1 MTEAQRSLEAGL
13 GNWLANLG
21 SPEAA
26 MALLTAADKML
37 ASGRASEVPDEV
49 WHRYLNE
56 TRRTVFLQALPD
68 DQARNWWAEN
78 TFPLIRSTEYGFA
91 TLLEQR
97 VREHPDRTLFQEM
110 EGGEPRQWSYE
121 VIARRVR
128 TIAAVF
134 WSAQPEPPRV
144 AIVAEN
150 TLDGACCDLACLA
163 YDILVT
169 PLSPHF
175 NPEILAWIFDEMA
188 INTVVVETEEHRDRM
203 GQVRG
208 LVSRPFRVFLLDPD
222 ADTPGEGESRLAEA
236 VAQLGPVEADRIL
249 DGRTRRSVMDL
260 ATVMFTSGSTGRPKG
275 VQYTIYSLVT
285 KRFARAAALPRVGD
299 GEVLF
304 CFLPLY
310 HTFGRYLEMT
320 GMLFWGG
327 TYVFAGNPSLET
339 LLKGLQEVRPT
350 GLVSIPRRWQQIK
363 DRCLAEMDAEEDRSH
378 RDHAFRRVVGDRLR
392 WGLSAAGALEPAA
405 FHFFQRHGVELCSG
419 FGMTEATGGITMTR
433 PRAYE
438 DNTVG
443 VPLPGVEARLSPE
456 GELEIRGHYV
466 ARYLGDPAPS
476 PDDDYWLPTGDI
488 FRQRESGNYEIV
500 DRIKDIYKNSN
511 GQTVAPGAIEQK
523 LTHVPG
529 IVRSFLVGDGRE
541 YNVLLIV
548 PDLEDPVLTEGPS
561 SERTLEYFQQVVTT
575 ANQGLAPYERVVN
588 FAVLDR
594 DFERERG
601 ELTPKGSFQR
611 KTIEENF
618 RDVIRGLY
626 RRSFVELEVNG
637 LRVRIPRWFF
647 RDLGILETDIIPQ
660 EEGLWNRRSHG
671 FLTLAARPDSGTVA
685 VGDLEYRVDGGLVD
699 LGLFARQP
707 MLWVANPS
715 LIAFCPCK
723 EGWDLTLKALSSQ
736 VFIPWRQ
743 EGDYTPKVTVT
754 PTSVRDPNLA
764 EVNRLCTASLF
775 APTPDAL
782 RAVRTL
788 EGLLKKTNVRL
799 SRVIHRR
806 LEALARHP
814 DLEVRSLA
822 YRVFLL
828 VGPVPDYTMEIP
840 AFLSSGLPFLSEE
853 SIEAIADARIEP
865 VRLEA
870 LRLRLQRY
878 RVQLA
883 WPAPEALRH
892 QMEGVFSLL
901 ATFVRHHPD
910 YYVQIRAELV
920 SWVLHLAD
928 PELARVAREYL
939 DRMVEWFERYV
950 DERTRDNEP
959 HRWEGKI
966 VFHDRVSPEE
976 VEVIR
981 KALVGTSFLNQ
992 SIMLAFDHRGVEV
1005 EEIPPNG
1012 IWIAPVF
1019 SFFQAQVYRM
1029 SVNTRGGKHYD
1040 LLLGTAPDRDGTE
1053 LLETTY
1059 WMLALG
1065 GRVDAPPVVRPF
1077 GCYRPDLGAFSMA
1090 LVNDLTVWERVR
1102 ALTGETYLKFHP
1114 TPRHWRNLFVRG
1126 IATFFRG
1133 WKHSERR
1140 IAPGPLTPSN
1150 VMVPAPD
1157 FHAGGT
1163 ILSLADWRP
1172 YDGPLGMVRPLMKN
1186 FFFPT
1191 TSYYPQTRSD
1201 LDVCWLFD
1209 GVMEALGEEEGKV
1222 FLRDL
1227 LSALE
1232 RDTEPD
1238 LDPSWRLRER
1248 LEGYLKKLE
1257 HEYRVP
1263 LALQCAVERYED
1275 WTHTNPRATSFAHER
1290 QITELHQLYQLDA
1303 HGDMGRYTLYRRTYF
1318 ASLGSEVASAFD
1330 RLLHRMFRNP
1340 GQRPTHMVELSELQA
1355 TLTED
1360 ADRLIFSHMV
1370 FPAGR
1375 RAGIVDILAVGG
1387 QGRSKVVVTSHLRDN
1402 RGEKYTVREPIDPAE
1417 IGRLYRLYLD
1427 SGMPLS
1433 LSDQARYLL
1442 CIDSDDRI
1450 VGGICYKILEPGV
1463 AYLDGLVVT
1472 LSLRGNGLGGE
1483 FLEDFCLR
1491 LISQG
1496 VRALNTHFIARPFL
1510 LAHGFRVDQEWGG
1523 LVRFL
1528 DPGSEV
1534 GGGVG

>member
-1 MTEAQRSLEAGL
+1 MTEGQGIIEAGL
-13 GNWLANLG
+13 GHWLADLG
-21 SPEAA
+21 STDAA
-26 MALLTAADKML
+26 MGLLATVEEIL
-37 ASGRASEVPDEV
+37 ASGSTADTPDAV
-49 WHRYLNE
+49 WHRYLDE

-68 DQARNWWAEN
+68 DEARNRWAET
-78 TFPLIRSTEYGFA
+78 TFPLIRSTEYGFE
-91 TLLEQR
+91 TLLDQR

-110 EGGEPRQWSYE
+110 EAGDSLRWSYE
-121 VIARRVR
+121 VIARRIR
-128 TIAAVF
+128 TMAAVF
-134 WSAQPEPPRV
+134 WAAHPEQPRV
-144 AIVAEN
+144 AIVSEN

-175 NPEILAWIFDEMA
+175 NPETLAWIFDELK
-188 INTVVVETEEHRDRM
+188 INIVVVETEELRDRM
-203 GQVRG
+203 GQVRS
-208 LVSRPFRVFLLDPD
+208 LASASFRVFLLDPD
-222 ADTPGEGESRLAEA
+222 AETPGEGESRLAEEM
-236 VAQLGPVEADRIL
+236 AQMGPAEADRIL
-249 DGRTRRSVMDL
+249 GGRTRRSVMDL

-275 VQYTIYSLVT
+275 VQYTVYNLIT
-285 KRFARAAALPRVGD
+285 KRFARAAALPKVGD
-299 GEVLF
+299 GEILF

-350 GLVSIPRRWQQIK
+350 GLISIPRRWQQIR
-363 DRCLAEMDAEEDRSH
+363 DRCLAEMDREEDRSR

-419 FGMTEATGGITMTR
+419 FGMTEATGGITMTQ
-433 PRAYE
+433 PGAYE

-443 VPLPGVEARLSPE
+443 VPLPGLEARLSPE

-466 ARYLGDPAPS
+466 ARYLGDPPPS
-476 PDDDYWLPTGDI
+476 PDDEYWLSTGDI
-488 FRQRESGNYEIV
+488 FRQRESGYYEIV
-500 DRIKDIYKNSN
+500 DRIKDIYKNAN

-529 IVRSFLVGDGRE
+529 IARSFLVGDGRE

-548 PDLEDPVLTEGPS
+548 PDLTDPVLSDGPE

-575 ANQGLAPYERVVN
+575 ANQGLAPFERVVN
-588 FAVLDR
+588 FALLDR

-618 RDVIRGLY
+618 QDVIRGLY
-626 RRSFVELEVNG
+626 RTNYVELEVNG
-637 LRVRIPRWFF
+637 LKVRIPRWFF
-647 RDLGILETDIIPQ
+647 RDLGILETDIVAQ

-671 FLTLAARPDSGTVA
+671 FLAVALHSNGGTVA
-685 VGDLEYRVDGGLVD
+685 VGDLEYRVEGGLVD
-699 LGLFARQP
+699 LGVFARQP

-723 EGWDLTLKALSSQ
+723 EGWDLTLKAVSTQ

-754 PTSVRDPNLA
+754 PTSIRDPGLT
-764 EVNRLCTASLF
+764 EVNRLCTTALF
-775 APTPDAL
+775 TPAPDAL
-782 RAVRTL
+782 RTVRTL

-814 DLEVRSLA
+814 DLEVRALA

-828 VGPVPDYTMEIP
+828 VGPVPDYTLEIP
-840 AFLSSGLPFLSEE
+840 AFLSSGLPFLSEG

-870 LRLRLQRY
+870 LRGRLHRY
-878 RVQLA
+878 RVQLE
-883 WPAPEALRH
+883 WPASEALRH

-901 ATFVRHHPD
+901 TTFVRHHPD

-928 PELARVAREYL
+928 PELSRIAREYL
-939 DRMVEWFERYV
+939 EEIVEWFEEYL
-950 DERTRDNEP
+950 EGRTTNNEP

-966 VFHDRVSPEE
+966 VFHDRISEAE
-976 VEVIR
+976 VRVIHR
-981 KALVGTSFLNQ
+981 ALVGTTFLNQ
-992 SIMLAFDHRGVEV
+992 SIMLAFDHRGIEV
-1005 EEIPPNG
+1005 DEIPANG

-1019 SFFQAQVYRM
+1019 SFLQAQVYRV
-1029 SVNTRGGKHYD
+1029 SVNTRAGKHYD
-1040 LLLGTAPDRDGTE
+1040 LLLGTATDRE
-1053 LLETTY
+1053 EANLLETTF

-1077 GCYRPDLGAFSMA
+1077 GCYRPDLGSFSMA

-1102 ALTGETYLKFHP
+1102 ALTGETYLKFQP
-1114 TPRHWRNLFVRG
+1114 TPKHWRDLFVRG

-1133 WKHSERR
+1133 WKHSDRS
-1140 IAPGPLTPSN
+1140 IVPGPLSPSN

-1157 FHAGGT
+1157 FRSGGT
-1163 ILSLADWRP
+1163 ILSLADWWP
-1172 YDGPLGMVRPLMKN
+1172 YDGPLSLVRPIMKN

-1209 GVMEALGEEEGKV
+1209 GVMEALGSEDGRS
-1222 FLRDL
+1222 FLVEL
-1227 LSALE
+1227 QAALE
-1232 RDTEPD
+1232 QDSEPD
-1238 LDPSWRLRER
+1238 LDPDWRLRER
-1248 LEGYLKKLE
+1248 LEGYLKKLD

-1263 LALQCAVERYED
+1263 LALLCAVERYAD
-1275 WTHTNPRATSFAHER
+1275 WARTNPRATPFARER

-1303 HGDMGRYTLYRRTYF
+1303 YGDMGRYALYRKTYF
-1318 ASLGSEVASAFD
+1318 AALGPDVAGAFD
-1330 RLLHRMFRNP
+1330 RLLQRMFRNL
-1340 GQRPTHMVELSELQA
+1340 GQKPTHMVELSELQA
-1355 TLTED
+1355 TLKED
-1360 ADRLIFSHMV
+1360 ADRLVFSHMV
-1370 FPAGR
+1370 FPASR

-1387 QGRSKVVVTSHLRDN
+1387 QGRGKVVVTSHVRDN
-1402 RGEKYTVREPIDPAE
+1402 QGERYTAREPIDPAE
-1417 IGRLYRLYLD
+1417 IGRLYRLYLE

-1442 CIDSDDRI
+1442 AIDSDERI
-1450 VGGICYKILEPGV
+1450 VAGISYKFLEPTI
-1463 AYLDGLVVT
+1463 AYLDGLVVA
-1472 LSLRGNGLGGE
+1472 LPLRGNGLGGE

-1491 LISQG
+1491 LVSQG

>member
-1 MTEAQRSLEAGL
+1 MTEGQGRIEAAF
-13 GNWLANLG
+13 GNWLASLG
-21 SPEAA
+21 SEDAA
-26 MALLTAADKML
+26 VQLLAAVESML
-37 ASGRASEVPDEV
+37 ASGRIGEIPDEV
-49 WHRYLNE
+49 WHRYLDE

-68 DQARNWWAEN
+68 DEARNRWAET
-78 TFPLIRSTEYGFA
+78 TFSVIRAAEYGFA
-91 TLLEQR
+91 TLLDQR
-97 VREHPDRTLFQEM
+97 VREHPERTLFQEM
-110 EGGEPRQWSYE
+110 EAGEPLRWSYD

-128 TIAAVF
+128 TMAAVF
-134 WSAQPEPPRV
+134 WAAHSEPPRV
-144 AIVAEN
+144 AIVSEN

-175 NPEILAWIFDEMA
+175 NAETLAWIFDELG
-188 INTVVVETEEHRDRM
+188 INTVVVETEELRDRI
-203 GQVRG
+203 GQVRT
-208 LVSRPFRVFLLDPD
+208 LTSKPFHVFLLDPE
-222 ADTPGEGESRLAEA
+222 AETPGEGESRLAEA
-236 VAQLGPVEADRIL
+236 MAQMGPAEVDRIL
-249 DGRTRRSVMDL
+249 AGRARRSVMDL

-275 VQYTIYSLVT
+275 VQYTIYNLIT
-285 KRFARAAALPRVGD
+285 KRFARAAALPKVGD
-299 GEVLF
+299 GEILF

-350 GLVSIPRRWQQIK
+350 GLISIPRRWQQIR
-363 DRCLAEMDAEEDRSH
+363 DRCLAEMDLEEDRSQ

-433 PRAYE
+433 PGAYE

-443 VPLPGVEARLSPE
+443 VPLPGLEARLSPE

-466 ARYLGDPAPS
+466 GRYLGDPTPS
-476 PDDDYWLPTGDI
+476 PDHEYWLPTGDI
-488 FRQRESGNYEIV
+488 FRQRESGYYEIV
-500 DRIKDIYKNSN
+500 DRIKDIYKNAN

-529 IVRSFLVGDGRE
+529 IARSFLVGDGRE

-548 PDLEDPVLTEGPS
+548 PDLSDPVLSDGPE

-575 ANQGLAPYERVVN
+575 ANQGLAPFERVVN

-618 RDVIRGLY
+618 REVIQGLY
-626 RRSFVELEVNG
+626 RRSFVQLEVNG
-637 LRVRIPRWFF
+637 LEVRIPRWFF
-647 RDLGILETDIIPQ
+647 RDLGILETDIVPQ
-660 EEGLWNRRSHG
+660 EDGLWNRRSHV
-671 FLTLAARPDSGTVA
+671 FLTVSPRANGETVA
-685 VGDLEYRVDGGLVD
+685 VGDLEYRVKGGLVD
-699 LGLFARQP
+699 LGVFARQP

-715 LIAFCPCK
+715 LISFCPCK
-723 EGWDLTLKALSSQ
+723 EGWDLTLKAVSTQ
-736 VFIPWRQ
+736 VFIPWRK

-754 PTSVRDPNLA
+754 PTAIRDPGLA
-764 EVNRLCTASLF
+764 EVNRLCTTALF
-775 APTPDAL
+775 APNADAL
-782 RAVRTL
+782 RTVRTL
-788 EGLLKKTNVRL
+788 EGLLTKTNVRL
-799 SRVIHRR
+799 SRVTHRR

-814 DLEVRSLA
+814 DLEVRALA
-822 YRVFLL
+822 YKVFLL
-828 VGPVPDYTMEIP
+828 AGPVPDYTLEIP

-870 LRLRLQRY
+870 LRGRLHRY
-878 RVQLA
+878 RVQLE
-883 WPAPEALRH
+883 WPASESLRH

-901 ATFVRHHPD
+901 TTFVRHHPD

-920 SWVLHLAD
+920 SWVLHLSD
-928 PELARVAREYL
+928 PELAQVARGYL
-939 DRMVEWFERYV
+939 DRMVDWFERYLE
-950 DERTRDNEP
+950 ERTTNNEP

-966 VFHDRVSPEE
+966 VFHDRITEE
-976 VEVIR
+976 EIGVIER
-981 KALVGTSFLNQ
+981 ALVGTTFLNQ
-992 SIMLAFDHRGVEV
+992 SIMLAFDHRGIEV
-1005 EEIPPNG
+1005 DEIPPNG

-1019 SFFQAQVYRM
+1019 SFLQAQVYRM

-1040 LLLGTAPDRDGTE
+1040 LLLGTATDRE
-1053 LLETTY
+1053 EASLLETTF

-1077 GCYRPDLGAFSMA
+1077 GSYRPDLKAFSMA

-1102 ALTGETYLKFHP
+1102 ALTGETYLKFQP
-1114 TPRHWRNLFVRG
+1114 TPKHWRNLFVRG
-1126 IATFFRG
+1126 IATLFRG
-1133 WKHSERR
+1133 WSHSDGRMV
-1140 IAPGPLTPSN
+1140 PGPLSPSN

-1157 FHAGGT
+1157 FRSGGT

-1172 YDGPLGMVRPLMKN
+1172 YDDPLSMVRPIMKN
-1186 FFFPT
+1186 FYFPT

-1209 GVMEALGEEEGKV
+1209 GIMEALGPKSGRG
-1222 FLRDL
+1222 FLGEL
-1227 LSALE
+1227 QVALE
-1232 RDTEPD
+1232 EDTEPD
-1238 LDPSWRLRER
+1238 LDPEWRLRER
-1248 LEGYLKKLE
+1248 LEGYLRKLD

-1263 LALQCAVERYED
+1263 LALQCAVERYEE
-1275 WTHTNPRATSFAHER
+1275 WARTNPRATPFARER
-1290 QITELHQLYQLDA
+1290 QVTELHQLYQLD
-1303 HGDMGRYTLYRRTYF
+1303 GYGEMGRYTLYRRTYF
-1318 ASLGSEVASAFD
+1318 EVLGPDVTSAFD
-1330 RLLHRMFRNP
+1330 RLLNQMFRNP

-1355 TLTED
+1355 TLKED
-1360 ADRLIFSHMV
+1360 SDRLVFSHMV

-1387 QGRSKVVVTSHLRDN
+1387 QGRGKVVVTSHVRDN
-1402 RGEKYTVREPIDPAE
+1402 QGERYTVREPIDPAE
-1417 IGRLYRLYLD
+1417 IGRLYRLYLE

-1442 CIDSDDRI
+1442 AIDSDERI
-1450 VGGICYKILEPGV
+1450 VGGICYKFLEPGI
-1463 AYLDGLVVT
+1463 AYLDGLVVA
-1472 LSLRGNGLGGE
+1472 LPLRGNGLGGE

-1491 LISQG
+1491 LVSQG

>member
-1 MTEAQRSLEAGL
+1 MTEGQGIIEAGL
-13 GNWLANLG
+13 GHWLADLG
-21 SPEAA
+21 STDAA
-26 MALLTAADKML
+26 MGLLATVEEIL
-37 ASGRASEVPDEV
+37 ASGSTADTPDAV
-49 WHRYLNE
+49 WHRYLDE

-68 DQARNWWAEN
+68 DEARNRWAET
-78 TFPLIRSTEYGFA
+78 TFPLIRSTEYGFE
-91 TLLEQR
+91 TLLDQR

-110 EGGEPRQWSYE
+110 EAGDPLRWSYE

-128 TIAAVF
+128 TMAAVF
-134 WSAQPEPPRV
+134 WAAHPEQPRV
-144 AIVAEN
+144 AIVSEN

-169 PLSPHF
+169 PVSPHF
-175 NPEILAWIFDEMA
+175 NPETLAWIFDELK
-188 INTVVVETEEHRDRM
+188 INIVVVETEELRDRM
-203 GQVRG
+203 GQVRS
-208 LVSRPFRVFLLDPD
+208 LASTSFRVFLLDPD
-222 ADTPGEGESRLAEA
+222 AETPGEGESRLAEEM
-236 VAQLGPVEADRIL
+236 AQMGSAEADRIL
-249 DGRTRRSVMDL
+249 GGRTRRSVMDL

-275 VQYTIYSLVT
+275 VQYTVYNLIT
-285 KRFARAAALPRVGD
+285 KRFARAAALPKVGD
-299 GEVLF
+299 GEILF

-339 LLKGLQEVRPT
+339 LLKGLQQARPT
-350 GLVSIPRRWQQIK
+350 GLISIPRRWQQIR
-363 DRCLAEMDAEEDRSH
+363 DRCLAEMDLEEDRSR
-378 RDHAFRRVVGDRLR
+378 RDHAFRRVVGDQLR

-419 FGMTEATGGITMTR
+419 FGMTEATGGITMTQ
-433 PRAYE
+433 PGAYE

-443 VPLPGVEARLSPE
+443 VPLPGLEARLSPE

-466 ARYLGDPAPS
+466 ARYLGDPPPS
-476 PDDDYWLPTGDI
+476 PDDEYWLPTGDI
-488 FRQRESGNYEIV
+488 FRQRESGYYEIV
-500 DRIKDIYKNSN
+500 DRIKDIYKNAN

-529 IVRSFLVGDGRE
+529 IARSFLVGDGRE
-541 YNVLLIV
+541 FNVLLIV
-548 PDLEDPVLTEGPS
+548 PDLTDPVLSDGPE

-575 ANQGLAPYERVVN
+575 ANQGLAPFERVVN
-588 FAVLDR
+588 FALLDR

-618 RDVIRGLY
+618 QDVIRGLY
-626 RRSFVELEVNG
+626 RTNYVELEVNG
-637 LRVRIPRWFF
+637 LKVRIPRWFF
-647 RDLGILETDIIPQ
+647 RDLGILETDIVAQ

-671 FLTLAARPDSGTVA
+671 FLTVALHSNGGTVA
-685 VGDLEYRVDGGLVD
+685 VGDLEYRVEGGLVD
-699 LGLFARQP
+699 LGVFARQP

-723 EGWDLTLKALSSQ
+723 EGWDLTLKAVSTQ

-754 PTSVRDPNLA
+754 PTSIRDPGLT
-764 EVNRLCTASLF
+764 EVNRLCTTALF
-775 APTPDAL
+775 TPAPDAL
-782 RAVRTL
+782 RTVRTL

-814 DLEVRSLA
+814 DLEVRALA

-828 VGPVPDYTMEIP
+828 VGPVPDYTLEIP

-870 LRLRLQRY
+870 LRGRLHRY
-878 RVQLA
+878 RVQLE
-883 WPAPEALRH
+883 WPASEALRH

-901 ATFVRHHPD
+901 TTFVRHHPD

-928 PELARVAREYL
+928 PELSRIAREYL
-939 DRMVEWFERYV
+939 EEIVEWFEEYL
-950 DERTRDNEP
+950 EGRTTNNEP

-966 VFHDRVSPEE
+966 VFHDRISENE
-976 VEVIR
+976 VRVIHR
-981 KALVGTSFLNQ
+981 ALVGTTFLNQ
-992 SIMLAFDHRGVEV
+992 SIMLAFDHRGIEV
-1005 EEIPPNG
+1005 DEIPANG

-1019 SFFQAQVYRM
+1019 SFLQAQVYRV
-1029 SVNTRGGKHYD
+1029 SVNTRAGKHYD
-1040 LLLGTAPDRDGTE
+1040 LLLGTATDRE
-1053 LLETTY
+1053 EANLLETTF

-1077 GCYRPDLGAFSMA
+1077 GCYRPDLGSFSMA

-1102 ALTGETYLKFHP
+1102 ALTGETYLKFQP
-1114 TPRHWRNLFVRG
+1114 TPKHWRDLFVRG

-1133 WKHSERR
+1133 WKHSDRS
-1140 IAPGPLTPSN
+1140 IVPGPLSPSN

-1157 FHAGGT
+1157 FRSGGT
-1163 ILSLADWRP
+1163 ILSLADWWP
-1172 YDGPLGMVRPLMKN
+1172 YDGPLSLVRPIMKN

-1209 GVMEALGEEEGKV
+1209 GVMEALGSEDGRS
-1222 FLRDL
+1222 FLVEL
-1227 LSALE
+1227 QAALE
-1232 RDTEPD
+1232 QDSEPD
-1238 LDPSWRLRER
+1238 LDPDWRLRER
-1248 LEGYLKKLE
+1248 LEGYLKKLD

-1263 LALQCAVERYED
+1263 LALLCAVERYAD
-1275 WTHTNPRATSFAHER
+1275 WARTNPRATPFARER

-1303 HGDMGRYTLYRRTYF
+1303 YGDMGRYALYRKTYF
-1318 ASLGSEVASAFD
+1318 AALGPDVAGAFD
-1330 RLLHRMFRNP
+1330 RLLQRMFRNL
-1340 GQRPTHMVELSELQA
+1340 GQKPTHMVELSELQA
-1355 TLTED
+1355 TLKED
-1360 ADRLIFSHMV
+1360 ADRLVFSHMV
-1370 FPAGR
+1370 FPASR

-1387 QGRSKVVVTSHLRDN
+1387 QGRGKVVVTSHVRDN
-1402 RGEKYTVREPIDPAE
+1402 QGERYTVREPIDPAE
-1417 IGRLYRLYLD
+1417 IGRLYRLYLE

-1442 CIDSDDRI
+1442 AIDSDERI
-1450 VGGICYKILEPGV
+1450 VAGISYKFLEPTI
-1463 AYLDGLVVT
+1463 AYLDGLVVA
-1472 LSLRGNGLGGE
+1472 LPLRGNGLGGE

-1491 LISQG
+1491 LVSQG